1 MEIQSLIMTSRVI
14 KYLSGLLFLANVI
27 FSCSPQK
34 ESTFEEKVR
43 HSVEEFFFKELDD
56 PTTYEFVEIDKV
68 DTVTYKEAVEMGIK
82 IFSIYL
88 KNKEKRIADAK
99 ELEKTAKAI
108 LKYRP
113 NDRDAKAAI
122 EDVKQTLN
130 QIESYQSKVDSLS
143 SLLNSS
149 EKERIEFIELFFKF
163 RANNSQGIKNLYH
176 YYVKLNEDLTVRSVS
191 KQEK

>member
-1 MEIQSLIMTSRVI
+1 MTSRVI